1 MGKMKLSDQLLTL
14 FRCGLVYLYSGP
26 QVQDRGEGRQENP
39 ALRAILDS
47 NRIFEAVE
55 QVVHVPT
62 IITLMKV
69 LILCTPDSKAYSADL
84 FAHW

>member
-14 FRCGLVYLYSGP
+14 LRCGLVYLYSGP

-55 QVVHVPT
+55 QVAALVIS
-62 IITLMKV
+62 II
-69 LILCTPDSKAYSADL
+69 YL
-84 FAHW
+84 FMFRQSSP